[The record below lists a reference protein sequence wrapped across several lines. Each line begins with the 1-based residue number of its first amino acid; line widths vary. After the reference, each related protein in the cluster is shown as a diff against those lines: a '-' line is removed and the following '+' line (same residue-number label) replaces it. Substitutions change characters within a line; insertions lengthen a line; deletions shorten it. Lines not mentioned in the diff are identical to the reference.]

1 MKNIAIIGSG
11 GHANSLIDLIN
22 SSKNYKIIGYFDKK
36 INNKIKLKY
45 LGDDNQIKNNQF
57 DFAAMG
63 IGLALQPKHKM
74 QIINKYLKIGIRF
87 PKLIHKFS
95 YVSRTSKIEDGVQ
108 IFAGSVINSNTEI
121 KCHSVINTGSI
132 VEHDCY
138 IGEYCFVC
146 PGSIVLGSS
155 KIGKN
160 TIIGSK
166 NIILPKTEVLS
177 NSFIKAKI

>member
-22 SSKNYKIIGYFDKK
+22 SSKKYKIIGYFDKK
-36 INNKIKLKY
+36 INTNIKLKY
-45 LGDDNQIKNNQF
+45 LGDENQIKKNQF
-57 DFAAMG
+57 NFAAMG
-63 IGLALQPKHKM
+63 IGLALKPKQKT
-74 QIINKYLKIGIRF
+74 QIIKKYLEIGIRF
-87 PKLIHKFS
+87 PKLIHKYA
-95 YVSRTSKIEDGVQ
+95 YVSNTSIIEDGVQ
-108 IFAGSVINSNTEI
+108 IFAGSIINSNTEI

-138 IGEYCFVC
+138 IGEHCFIC
-146 PGSIVLGSS
+146 PGSVILGSS

-166 NIILPKTEVLS
+166 NIILPNTKVIN